1 MSGHFDFHIHR
12 EFKGTYMPLIEN
24 AAVREIEI
32 EMDKLDYLD
41 SSALGMLML
50 LNERAKSCN
59 KSVAL
64 LNASGVVSQ
73 MLEVSNFGKIF
84 RITHKSAFLET
95 RDPFVRRVSTPV
107 LSA

>member
-1 MSGHFDFHIHR
+1 MSGNFDFHIHR
-12 EFKGTYMPLIEN
+12 EFKGAYTPLIEN

-50 LNERAKSCN
+50 LNERAKSGN

-73 MLEVSNFGKIF
+73 MLEVSNFDKLF
-84 RITHKSAFLET
+84 RITHKSAFIET
-95 RDPFVRRVSTPV
+95 RDPFVRQVSTPN